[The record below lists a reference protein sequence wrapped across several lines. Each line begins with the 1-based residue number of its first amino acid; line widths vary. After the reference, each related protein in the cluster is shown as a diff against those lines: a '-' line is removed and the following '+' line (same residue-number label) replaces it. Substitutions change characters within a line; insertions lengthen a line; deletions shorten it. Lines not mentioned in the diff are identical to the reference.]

1 MNRERTL
8 PAVPTLLAM
17 LVVLGMGIGVGA
29 WWGGRTDGTHD
40 GAPASRTGDPEVLY
54 WYDPMVPDQHFDR
67 PGKSPFMDMDLVPK
81 YAGGTAA
88 EGVSIAPGVRQG
100 LGIRTVTVE
109 VGSLPSAMSVPGTIA
124 WDLRREAVV
133 GLPVDGVI
141 DRVHV
146 RAPFERVRTGQPLA
160 SVLAPAWGTALA
172 EARALRGAE
181 AAASRS
187 LAGAASERV
196 RMLGLPSNARVA
208 GGRVELASPR
218 DGVVTEIGAVQGAT
232 ARAGTLLF
240 RINGTQ
246 TVWLEA
252 DVPQAGAGGIRQGTP
267 VTARVSSLPGQAF
280 EGRVEALLPRVQAGS
295 RTQSARIVL
304 DNPDGLLVPGMFA
317 EVALHPVDGAEH
329 PLVPT
334 GAIVGDGLQARVIV
348 AKPDGRF
355 RPVAVR
361 LGRSTGG
368 MTEVLAGLS
377 GGEQVVASGQFLI
390 DSEASLSGALERL
403 EGEGAATEGPVP

>member
-1 MNRERTL
+1 MSSLQR
-8 PAVPTLLAM
+8 VPLVWAAIA
-17 LVVLGMGIGVGA
+17 LVVVLAAGIAVGA
-29 WWGGRTDGTHD
+29 WWGSRPGEGQGATRTSAD
-40 GAPASRTGDPEVLY
+40 SEPEVLY

-81 YAGGTAA
+81 YADETAGP
-88 EGVSIAPGVRQG
+88 GVSIAPGVRQG

-109 VGSLPSAMSVPGTIA
+109 TGSLPAGLDVPGTIG
-124 WDLRREAVV
+124 WDLRREHVV
-133 GLPVDGVI
+133 SLPVDGVV

-146 RAPFERVRTGQPLA
+146 RAPYERVAAGEPLA
-160 SVLAPAWGTALA
+160 SVLAPEWGAALA
-172 EARALRGAE
+172 ESAALRGAE
-181 AAASRS
+181 GGAARS
-187 LAGAASERV
+187 LAGAASRRV

-208 GGRVELASPR
+208 DGRVVLAAPIS
-218 DGVVTEIGAVQGAT
+218 GVVTEIAAVQGAA

-252 DVPQAGAGGIRQGTP
+252 DVPQAGAGGIARGTP
-267 VTARVSSLPGQAF
+267 VTAQVSSLPGRRF
-280 EGRVEALLPRVQAGS
+280 EGRIEALLPRVQAAS

-317 EVALHPVDGAEH
+317 QVSLHPVDGAEH

-334 GAIVGDGLQARVIV
+334 GAIVGDGIQARVII
-348 AKPDGRF
+348 AEPGGRF
-355 RPVAVR
+355 RPVAIR
-361 LGRSTGG
+361 TGRSAGG
-368 MTEVLAGLS
+368 KTEVLAGLD

-403 EGEGAATEGPVP
+403 EGAGAVKEPAQ